1 VADSQPAVFPLSL
14 VAERLGVDRRTVRD
28 AFEAAGVRSARLVK
42 VRGQQ
47 AQAFRLEDFPV
58 AILERLRSL
67 ADRHC
72 YSDLVRFLRDGPGRW
87 DPSIRGGKISPA
99 QVNAAHKRC
108 NVLAP
113 LLQGHGS
120 GPVSELVARA
130 CQAWKAATGYDLAD
144 RTMRRW
150 IERAR
155 DRDRGFLEWSR
166 WEIWLDEDLSPAP
179 PAPPPADPETPRL
192 NDVLSGVKCPF
203 APTLREREHVW
214 AAAMNDASVIT
225 DAGFSEAEA
234 RRIIVA
240 AIDKSIVPMAKNR
253 DALREAYNRKRAA
266 WIANRG
272 LFGAVV
278 DRRTVTNKERRFT
291 LPEADIVTLI
301 TLARTRGNQLSCAY
315 REAHQRQILTPETLS
330 RFPTLPAD
338 KGFVP
343 HAIRRRVSPLLSEI
357 AINGRGPRA
366 RRLNGPKIVCD
377 WRDVHPGD
385 VFEFDDLT
393 LPLYWWIED
402 PESPTGFFFGAGQT
416 LMGADSKT
424 GFILDWVLAPRAGY
438 SSRDILKL
446 VRLVHDRHG
455 LPHQCILFERG
466 IWQRSRLIS
475 GSRSERA
482 PDEIVGGLANV
493 WPVKHTY
500 SPTGK
505 AIIERIFGLL
515 QDRMEH
521 IPGYTGRDMRKDC
534 PDATKRA
541 IDAVKAGR
549 EHPSKRF
556 LHASQVMQLLED
568 IAEAYHKEPL
578 GLRTVRIPGQT
589 PLAAWEARDTTR
601 LQKFGP
607 ECEHLFSTHRM
618 EAVVTAN
625 GIRLPDALVPKAER
639 PAVYRNEYTGTLVG
653 QSVTC
658 WADPFDLSH
667 VFLTTGE
674 GKNPRL
680 VERVESPRARGAETD
695 SLSRAWQ
702 QNGEHMRFLDT
713 LTRATRPQLTPAD
726 FRPNLVD
733 GATARMAEDMRRQK
747 AEFSERRRDEAS
759 LKAEFDRTTRA
770 HGLQIGQPNDPERM
784 QSVVDGLKAGPEH
797 WDEVRRRAQEQVDL

>member
-1 VADSQPAVFPLSL
+1 
-14 VAERLGVDRRTVRD
+14 VRE
-28 AFEAAGVRSARLVK
+28 AFEAAGVPPAGTVE
-42 VRGQQ
+42 VRGQP
-47 AQAFRLEDFPV
+47 AQAWRIEDFPSS
-58 AILERLRSL
+58 ILERLRPL
-67 ADRHC
+67 AARHC
-72 YSDLVRFLRDGPGRW
+72 YSDLVRFLRDGPARW
-87 DPSIRGGKISPA
+87 SPNIRCGKISQA
-99 QVNAAHKRC
+99 QLNSAHKRC
-108 NVLAP
+108 SALAP
-113 LLQGHGS
+113 LLHAHGKE
-120 GPVSELVARA
+120 PLSELVARA
-130 CQAWKAATGYDLAD
+130 CQAWKAAAGYELAD

-155 DRDRGFLEWSR
+155 ERDRGFLEWSR
-166 WEIWLDEDLSPAP
+166 WEIWLDEDLTPTSTVLHSPA
-179 PAPPPADPETPRL
+179 AADPETPRL
-192 NDVLSGVKCPF
+192 TELLSSVQCIY
-203 APTLREREHVW
+203 APTLREREHIW
-214 AAAMNDASVIT
+214 AAAMNDASVMT
-225 DAGFSEAEA
+225 GAGLSEAKA
-234 RRIIVA
+234 RRVIVA
-240 AIDKSIVPMAKNR
+240 AILESGVPMAKNR
-253 DALREAYNRKRAA
+253 EALREAFNRKWSA
-266 WIANRG
+266 WNSNGG

-278 DRRTVTNKERRFT
+278 DRRVVANQERRFS

-301 TLARTRGNQLSCAY
+301 RIARTRGNQLSCAY
-315 REAHQRQILTPETLS
+315 REAHQRKLLTPETLS
-330 RFPTLPAD
+330 RFPTLPLD

-366 RRLNGPKIVCD
+366 RRLNGPKVICD
-377 WRDVHPGD
+377 WSDVQPGD
-385 VFEFDDLT
+385 VYEFDDLT
-393 LPLYWWIED
+393 LPLYWWTED
-402 PESPTGFFFGAGQT
+402 PGSPTGFFFGAGQT

-424 GFILDWVLAPRAGY
+424 GFILDWVIAPRAGY

-455 LPHQCILFERG
+455 LPHQYILFERG

-475 GSRSERA
+475 GSRSERGS
-482 PDEIVGGLANV
+482 DDIVGGLASV
-493 WPVKHTY
+493 WPVKHAH

-556 LHASQVMQLLED
+556 LHASQMFQLLED
-568 IAEAYHKEPL
+568 IVQAYHNEPL

-589 PLAAWEARDTTR
+589 PLAAWDARDTTR

-607 ECEHLFSTHRM
+607 ESAHLFYPHR
-618 EAVVTAN
+618 EEVVVTVN
-625 GIRLPDALVPKAER
+625 GIRLPDALVPKEER
-639 PAVYRNEYTGTLVG
+639 PAVYRNEYVGTLIG
-653 QSVTC
+653 QTVMF

-667 VFLTTGE
+667 IFITSTD
-674 GKNPRL
+674 GKKPIL
-680 VERVESPRARGAETD
+680 VERVESPRARGAESD
-695 SLSRAWQ
+695 SLSRAMKQ
-702 QNGEHMRFLDT
+702 TGDYMRFLDT
-713 LTRATRPQLTPAD
+713 LTRATRPHLTPAD

-759 LKAEFDRTTRA
+759 LKAEFVRTTRA
-770 HGLQIGQPNDPERM
+770 HGLQIGQSNDPERM
-784 QSVVDGLKAGPEH
+784 QSVVEGLKAGPEH